1 MKREERGCT
10 ESLHQYRHRGA
21 PPSDGPRLFED
32 GPPRPACPLDPP
44 LLIDLDFGVLVAIGL
59 NCFGGVTPDP
69 PASLLSPGRFC
80 SDCDCGTPRCDP
92 LDPLEPPRSAP
103 LETPRSDPLETP
115 RSDPLETPRSDP
127 LETPRID
134 PLETPRVDPL
144 ETPRDRDHADPA
156 APAGRS
162 GGSRCGF
169 NWFRVRGPPPRL

>member
-59 NCFGGVTPDP
+59 NCCGGVTPDP

-92 LDPLEPPRSAP
+92 LDPLE
-103 LETPRSDPLETP
+103 
-115 RSDPLETPRSDP
+115 TPRSDP

-144 ETPRDRDHADPA
+144 ETPRDRDHTDPA

-169 NWFRVRGPPPRL
+169 NWFRVRGTPPRL